1 MEPSTDPSFICQ
13 MSSGC
18 VYLSQMQFLRG
29 YCILSSEPVVA
40 SINDLLPDERS
51 FFLLDMVKI
60 GDAIMKVTDAFRI
73 NYAIMGNNQPVLH
86 AHIVP
91 RHMWEPEKLRKGLPW
106 DHPEIF
112 AEATQFDPKRDQTLV
127 DELRNILQT

>member
-40 SINDLLPDERS
+40 SINDLLLDERS

-91 RHMWEPEKLRKGLPW
+91 RYMWEPEKLRKGLPW
-106 DHPEIF
+106 EQKTKTRPGTICDLISPCGF
-112 AEATQFDPKRDQTLV
+112 VDGTRD
-127 DELRNILQT
+127 

>member
-1 MEPSTDPSFICQ
+1 
-13 MSSGC
+13 
-18 VYLSQMQFLRG
+18 
-29 YCILSSEPVVA
+29 
-40 SINDLLPDERS
+40 
-51 FFLLDMVKI
+51 
-60 GDAIMKVTDAFRI
+60 MKVTDAFRI

-91 RHMWEPEKLRKGLPW
+91 RYMWEPEKLRKGLPW
-106 DHPEIF
+106 DRPEIF

>member
-1 MEPSTDPSFICQ
+1 
-13 MSSGC
+13 
-18 VYLSQMQFLRG
+18 MQFLQG

-40 SINDLLPDERS
+40 SINDLLPGARS
-51 FFLLDMVKI
+51 VFLLDMVRI

-73 NYAIMGNNQPVLH
+73 NYAIMGNSHPVLH

-91 RHMWEPEKLRKGLPW
+91 RYMWEPEKLRKGLPR
-106 DHPEIF
+106 DHLEIF
-112 AEATQFDPKRDQTLV
+112 AEATQFDPNRDQILV